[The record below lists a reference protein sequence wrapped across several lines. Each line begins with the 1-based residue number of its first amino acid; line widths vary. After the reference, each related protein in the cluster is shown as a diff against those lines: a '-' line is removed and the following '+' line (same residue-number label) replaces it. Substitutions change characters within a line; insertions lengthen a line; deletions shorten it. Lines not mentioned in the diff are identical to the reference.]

1 MSNPMSGNS
10 ANQFIGSR
18 ISLVSKSDIRYEGI
32 LYALDLRDATI
43 SLAKVR
49 SFGTEDRPTERPI
62 PMKDEIYEFI
72 IFRGSDIKSIDVL
85 EAPKFGSTLACGLP
99 QDPAIIEVSH
109 FRSGNG
115 GHHSGNDH
123 PIRYSAHRGG
133 NGEGVF
139 EGLLRGGRG
148 GPMGRHSSQETG
160 TQADRRRSNSGRNNY
175 NNRNNNTDRR
185 SRQDNNFR
193 GGNGNNSG
201 GGGGSRGGRG
211 NTPNRNSNRGGGG
224 GRNGGGSDSDR
235 DRERRATSGNRSQR
249 GVIPAQMPPKVTF
262 EDPFDFEKS
271 NEELK
276 TAMEKLKINGDEEK
290 KEGTET
296 TGITEVKKQEDP
308 VTYYDKDKFFDNI
321 SCEAL
326 ERTKGKQ
333 HRQDWRAERKM
344 NAETFGLPW
353 NPNQRNNGPRNN
365 YNNYRGRNNN
375 NRGDGYRGDNNRDQQ
390 MRYNNYNNRYNNNRN
405 NGYGGGNRDRGQRER
420 I

>member
-1 MSNPMSGNS
+1 MSVNS

-18 ISLVSKSDIRYEGI
+18 ISLVSKADIRYEGI
-32 LYALDLRDATI
+32 LYSLDLREATI

-85 EAPKFGSTLACGLP
+85 EPPKSSSTMACGLP

-109 FRSGNG
+109 FRSGSG
-115 GHHSGNDH
+115 GHHSYANDH
-123 PIRYSAHRGG
+123 PIRYSNNR
-133 NGEGVF
+133 GEGVF

-148 GPMGRHSSQETG
+148 GGGRNSSQETG
-160 TQADRRRSNSGRNNY
+160 IHAARRRSNSGRNNNY

-185 SRQDNNFR
+185 SRQDNNYR
-193 GGNGNNSG
+193 NGGNGGG
-201 GGGGSRGGRG
+201 GGGGSRAGRG

-224 GRNGGGSDSDR
+224 GRNGSGDR
-235 DRERRATSGNRSQR
+235 DRDRDRRATSGNRSQR

-276 TAMEKLKINGDEEK
+276 TAMEKLKITGDEEK
-290 KEGTET
+290 KEGTEI
-296 TGITEVKKQEDP
+296 TGIVEDKKQEDP

-326 ERTKGKQ
+326 ERTKGKP

-344 NAETFGLPW
+344 NAETFGLTW
-353 NPNQRNNGPRNN
+353 NPNQRNNGPRYNN
-365 YNNYRGRNNN
+365 YNNRGRNNN
-375 NRGDGYRGDNNRDQQ
+375 SRGGGYRGDQQ
-390 MRYNNYNNRYNNNRN
+390 MRYNNYNNRNNKFK
-405 NGYGGGNRDRGQRER
+405 
-420 I
+420 